1 MRMIRDTLRLRHE
14 ATGSTVM
21 LSDRSDSY
29 CSPAMHFPQVG
40 DTDDEHKERIVLH
53 LVENAVIADPKSSQV
68 P

>member
-29 CSPAMHFPQVG
+29 RSPAIHVLPVG
-40 DTDDEHKERIVLH
+40 DTDD
-53 LVENAVIADPKSSQV
+53 
-68 P
+68 